1 MNENEAFEIS
11 HDNFLV
17 GKQDDLE
24 HTEIILR
31 ALNKL
36 PPRQKEIIYLKIYKG
51 LNYEEISE
59 VMSINYQVVR
69 NLLCQALKTFK
80 KFYIK

>member
-1 MNENEAFEIS
+1 LHKTKETYSFKANANEAFEIS

-24 HTEIILR
+24 HTEMILR

-36 PPRQKEIIYLKIYKG
+36 PPRQKEIIYLKIYR
-51 LNYEEISE
+51 
-59 VMSINYQVVR
+59 V
-69 NLLCQALKTFK
+69 
-80 KFYIK
+80 

>member
-17 GKQDDLE
+17 SKQDDLE
-24 HTEIILR
+24 HTEMVLTT
-31 ALNKL
+31 LNKL
-36 PPRQKEIIYLKIYKG
+36 PTRQKETIYLKIYKG

-59 VMSINYQVVR
+59 VMNINYQVVR
-69 NLLCQALKTFK
+69 NLLCQALKLLKSFT
-80 KFYIK
+80 